1 MLIKKIKLK
10 NIRSYENQEVEFPEG
25 SIVLSG
31 DIGSGKTSILLAIEF
46 ALFGLQP
53 GQKGSSLLRNG
64 KDEGSVSLEFEID
77 GKTIEIERS
86 LKRGKS
92 VNQSSAALTI
102 NNDRKNL
109 SVTELKNFILSL
121 LNYPP
126 EFIKKTNLLYKFT
139 VYTPQE
145 EMKQIILENTE
156 TRLDTLRHIFGIDKY
171 KKIKENTDIVTAKLR
186 EQIREYEGAIKDL
199 ENRKKELE
207 EKKKNISCLE
217 SQSKENK
224 GRLAGKK
231 EKREEIEKEIKEIEI
246 KIKEKD
252 KYEKEVEKTNVM
264 ILGKK
269 EQIKSLIIEKLSLEK
284 QIEETEKI
292 KIDEKELLAL
302 QEKKKDAEK
311 EKKSIEK
318 DYLEVLTQLNSLKL
332 KTADVEKQKGQIL
345 SLKMCPTCFQP
356 VAQNYKENVLRK
368 FEDEIEL
375 SNKRLREFEKEKE
388 KLSNKKLIL
397 EKELSELDK
406 NIEQSKL
413 SKIRL
418 ESLEEKQKRFSL
430 IEKQA
435 KSLEKDIE
443 MLEKQIS
450 LLKNSAFELRKYEN
464 IFNSKNKELQSALN
478 EEKKSEILLAQIEK
492 EIQLEK
498 LGIEKINHDI
508 LEKERVKKELLHISE
523 FEDWLSKEFIS
534 LIGFTEKNV
543 MLKLREEFSK
553 TFSEWFNVLVPDTF
567 STRLDE
573 DFTPIVE
580 QQDYSLDYSFLSGG
594 ERTAIALAYRLA
606 LNQVINSILSRIKT
620 KDIVILDEPTDGFS
634 EQQLDKMRDVLGQLN
649 VKQLIM
655 VSHEQKIES
664 FVENIIKF
672 KKESNITKVEY
683 GK

>member
-10 NIRSYENQEVEFPEG
+10 NIRSYENQEIDFPEG
-25 SIVLSG
+25 SVILSG
-31 DIGSGKTSILLAIEF
+31 DIGSGKTSVLLAIEF

-64 KDEGSVSLEFEID
+64 KDEGSVFLEFEVD
-77 GKTIEIERS
+77 GKTIGIERS

-92 VNQSSAALTI
+92 VNQSSAALTT
-102 NNDRKNL
+102 NNERKNL

-171 KKIKENTDIVTAKLR
+171 KKIKENTEIVTSRLR
-186 EQIREYEGAIKDL
+186 EQIKEYEGSIKDL

-207 EKKKNISCLE
+207 EKKKNISSLE

-224 GRLAGKK
+224 SHLAERK
-231 EKREEIEKEIKEIEI
+231 EKRDKIEKDIREIES

-252 KYEKEVEKTNVM
+252 NYEKEVEKTNVM
-264 ILGKK
+264 ILGKR
-269 EQIKSLIIEKLSLEK
+269 EQIKSLIVEKSSLEN
-284 QIEETEKI
+284 QIKETEKI
-292 KIDEKELLAL
+292 KVDDKELLAL

-311 EKKSIEK
+311 EKKNMEK
-318 DYLEVLTQLNSLKL
+318 DYLEILTQLNSLKL
-332 KTADVEKQKGQIL
+332 KTLDAEKQKGQIS
-345 SLKMCPTCFQP
+345 SLKMCPTCFQS

-375 SNKRLREFEKEKE
+375 NSKKLKEFEKEKE
-388 KLSNKKLIL
+388 KLSDKKFVLDKEIL
-397 EKELSELDK
+397 ELARK
-406 NIEQSKL
+406 IEQSQFL
-413 SKIRL
+413 KIRL
-418 ESLEEKQKRFSL
+418 ESLEEKQKRFLL

-450 LLKNSAFELRKYEN
+450 LLKNSAFELKKYEN
-464 IFNSKNKELQSALN
+464 IFDSKNKDLQIALS
-478 EEKKSEILLAQIEK
+478 EERKYEILLAQIEK

-498 LGIEKINHDI
+498 SSIEKINHEI
-508 LEKERVKKELLHISE
+508 LEKETIKGKLLYIAE
-523 FEDWLSKEFIS
+523 FEDWISKEFVS
-534 LIGFTEKNV
+534 LVSFTEKNV

-553 TFSEWFNVLVPDTF
+553 LFSEWFNVLVPDTF
-567 STRLDE
+567 STRIDE
-573 DFTPIVE
+573 DFTPTVE

-634 EQQLDKMRDVLGQLN
+634 GQQLDKMRDVLIQLN
-649 VKQLIM
+649 VKQLII

-672 KKESNITKVEY
+672 KKENSITKVEY